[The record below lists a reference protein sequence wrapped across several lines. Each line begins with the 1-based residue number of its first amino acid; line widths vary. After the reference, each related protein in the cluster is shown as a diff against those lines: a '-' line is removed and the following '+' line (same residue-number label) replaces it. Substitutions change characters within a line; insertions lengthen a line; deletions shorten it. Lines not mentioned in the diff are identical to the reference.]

1 MELIIIIIGVLVA
14 VFGASVY
21 YKGKRTNELTLIYS
35 NKLIEST
42 ANECVEMLYLGKPTS
57 HFVRYEITLF
67 NSGNRD
73 ITPSDF
79 FPEPELAFHF
89 NDLQVIS
96 EKAGFAN
103 EGTVP
108 HYQIESPEVVVYFE
122 RLKPNQHMTV
132 EVLTG
137 SHHDQLTPPVC
148 DSVLRGGHPV
158 KLHHQLFDQADAHK
172 RYRHLTKHT
181 ALMMLSFAIGTT
193 GLFTGLYSKF
203 QTYFVGKQI
212 SAEQQFIHFFSVD
225 SLPWLAVS
233 IVSIIALL
241 YSYECLKVISPKFRR
256 YKFEHLIQNRD

>member
-1 MELIIIIIGVLVA
+1 MELILIIIGVLVA
-14 VFGASVY
+14 LLGASVY
-21 YKGKRTNELTLIYS
+21 YKGKRANELTLIYS
-35 NKLIEST
+35 NRLIKST
-42 ANECVEMLYLGKPTS
+42 PNEGVEMLYLGKPIS

-67 NSGNRD
+67 NSGHHD
-73 ITPSDF
+73 ITPADF

-96 EKAGFAN
+96 QKAGFGS

-148 DSVLRGGHPV
+148 DSVLRGGGQV

-181 ALMMLSFAIGTT
+181 ALMMLSFVVGIT
-193 GLFTGLYSKF
+193 GLFAGLYSKF
-203 QTYFVGKQI
+203 QAYFVGKQI
-212 SAEQQFIHFFSVD
+212 STEQQFIHLFSVE

-241 YSYECLKVISPKFRR
+241 YSYECLKVIAPKFRY